1 MGKLVQSCKCAIWS
15 PFNLPL
21 SFSPQTKF
29 YTLENGIRVLGV
41 PFGLFAFASFFIQ
54 EVLDE
59 DVWHVQLFLPLKDV

>member
-1 MGKLVQSCKCAIWS
+1 
-15 PFNLPL
+15 
-21 SFSPQTKF
+21 
-29 YTLENGIRVLGV
+29 V